1 MKRTIV
7 IVDLVILACL
17 AGFFIGRGSS
27 HQISK
32 YDERAEKAWKKAEQA
47 DTPPVTE
54 DSTEKQFEKVRVLYR
69 KVFDLY
75 PDSHWADDAL
85 YQYASRL
92 ARSQE
97 QQFIMLRRLIS
108 AYPDSEYA
116 DDSLYA
122 IAYANY
128 RLAEDEK
135 SRNSELAESDL
146 YYNRA
151 LRFFE
156 QLISNYPG
164 SSLHNN
170 SLFNRAMCYYGK
182 GQWSIAQDEFRT
194 LRIDLA
200 SDSIVHEVVYQLGRI
215 AIETQQYEDAVSEF
229 QNVVDSGIQRLAPNA
244 QFGIAQAFF
253 SQSKYEEA
261 ISAYER
267 TIENYPKSVAA
278 QDSGF
283 YIGWAYQ
290 RMGKNEEAI
299 IQLEEAISLYPRNE
313 NAPNS
318 LVFIA
323 QIHYDQENSDGAIE
337 SYRKVVDDNENFSY
351 DMRRSAL
358 YWIGK
363 IYEEEGDLDQAVNT
377 YTSLV
382 KDYAEHHQ
390 THHHPSNNINE
401 EYIQKLQSGRS

>member
-1 MKRTIV
+1 MKRIIV
-7 IVDLVILACL
+7 VVDLVILAFL
-17 AGFFIGRGSS
+17 AGFFLGRGTSN
-27 HQISK
+27 QISK
-32 YDERAEKAWKKAEQA
+32 YDDRASKAWQKVEQA
-47 DTPPVTE
+47 DTPPVTD
-54 DSTEKQFEKVRVLYR
+54 DSDTRQVEKIRNLYR

-85 YQYASRL
+85 YQYASRF

-97 QQFIMLRRLIS
+97 QQFTMFRRLITN
-108 AYPDSEYA
+108 YPDSEYA

-128 RLAEDEK
+128 RLAEEEK
-135 SRNSELAESDL
+135 AKNSELAESDL

-156 QLISNYPG
+156 QLITNYSG
-164 SSLHNN
+164 SSLHNT

-182 GQWSIAQDEFRT
+182 GQWSLAQDEFRT

-200 SDSIVHEVVYQLGRI
+200 SDPIVHEVVYQLGRI
-215 AIETQQYEDAVSEF
+215 SIETQQYEEAISEF
-229 QNVVDSGIQRLAPNA
+229 QNVVDAGIERLAPNA

-253 SQSKYEEA
+253 SQGKYQEA
-261 ISAYER
+261 ILAYER
-267 TIENYPKSVAA
+267 TIENFPKSLVA
-278 QDSGF
+278 QDSNF

-290 RMGKNEEAI
+290 RMGKNDEAI
-299 IQLEEAISLYPRNE
+299 IQLEEAIDSYPRNE
-313 NAPNS
+313 NAANS

-323 QIHYDQENSDGAIE
+323 QIHYDQKNSDGAIE
-337 SYRKVVDDNENFSY
+337 AYRKVVDNQENFSY

-363 IYEEEGDLDQAVNT
+363 IYEEEGDLDQAIHA

-401 EYIQKLQSGRS
+401 EYIQKLQTDRS